1 MSSTY
6 RRVFLAWESIQT
18 KSCTGWERRLV
29 ALGFLCSLNYAVSRL
44 ACCRWYAQQQG
55 LSSVKSQSHP
65 SDSASCSWCLIS
77 HWLEMKN
84 SVHAHQHRHHA
95 EFISEARCILC
106 PNSSKIFMRTR
117 LVFLLPFRDTIHFFV
132 QSEELKVCICSL
144 HVEAFF
150 FFFSSLSHMWKMDM
164 CDMCLVSYRLKNPTI
179 QLFSVCL
186 TAGKNVECCGTA
198 FKNSR

>member
-132 QSEELKVCICSL
+132 QSEELKVCIGSL

>member
-84 SVHAHQHRHHA
+84 SVHAHQHCHHA

-132 QSEELKVCICSL
+132 QSEELKVCIGSL